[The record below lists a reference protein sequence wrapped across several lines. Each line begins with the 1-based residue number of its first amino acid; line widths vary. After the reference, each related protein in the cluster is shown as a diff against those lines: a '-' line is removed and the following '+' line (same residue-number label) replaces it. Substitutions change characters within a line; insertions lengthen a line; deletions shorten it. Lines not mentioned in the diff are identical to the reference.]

1 LRSARADFLVIV
13 VGRIL
18 QVAYAI
24 AAVRIVTAML
34 APDQVGRRDLVLS
47 VTSWFALL
55 LISPVGN
62 FLNRHGVEWQF
73 EGRLLEVL
81 RRFGFFV
88 LSVTVVAAIVVTV
101 LSLTSGIGTP
111 ISIGWLLC
119 LVAGSLFVGTLTTQ
133 FSSLLNIIGC
143 RGWYVVLANVA
154 SWFGLVISLA
164 LTSWRARN
172 AEYWLSGIL
181 LGQLLALAGSVF
193 VLRRVEARPAKDV
206 LAPGSGHSSQF
217 DVRSVIQFSLP
228 LITSTACY
236 WAQTSGY
243 RFILAGRTDVAMVG
257 LLTVGLTVASAPLAM
272 FDNMFSDYYRPFF
285 YKAIAFS
292 TTEMR
297 AEAWNRYA
305 SAYFPAVLL
314 AAAFFGLAGPF
325 IARFLVSA
333 PFRSVAWLASWGAV
347 LQATIGIYS
356 VYALLSHASLNTSVL
371 IRPNV
376 IGAAVTLIGVFA
388 TARWEPLLGPA
399 AAMSIGMLVTLIDT
413 ARILHSDFEL
423 RLPWRRVGLATLM
436 AMPLV
441 ACLTILRRRYQNPTE
456 LQAITVLVGGAFY
469 LILAQFVLA
478 RDWLF
483 RRALPPAFPSAVAM
497 AGPPDDSGL

>member
-24 AAVRIVTAML
+24 AAVRLVTAVL
-34 APDQVGRRDLVLS
+34 AADQVGRRDLVLS

-88 LSVTVVAAIVVTV
+88 LSVTAVAAIVVTV

-111 ISIGWLLC
+111 ISIAWLLC

-133 FSSLLNIIGC
+133 FTSLLNIIGY
-143 RGWYVVLANVA
+143 RGSYVVLANVA
-154 SWFGLVISLA
+154 SWFGLVLSLA

-193 VLRRVEARPAKDV
+193 VLRRVETRPANEL
-206 LAPGSGHSSQF
+206 LASGSGHSPRF

-228 LITSTACY
+228 LITSTVCY

-243 RFILAGRTDVAMVG
+243 RFILAGRTDVATVG

-272 FDNMFSDYYRPFF
+272 FDSMFSDYYRPFF

-292 TTEMR
+292 TTEGR
-297 AEAWNRYA
+297 ADAWNRYA
-305 SAYFPAVLL
+305 SAYFPAILL
-314 AAAFFGLAGPF
+314 AAAFLGLAGPF
-325 IARFLVSA
+325 VARFLVSA

-356 VYALLSHASLNTSVL
+356 VYALLSHASLNTRVL
-371 IRPNV
+371 IRPNA

-399 AAMSIGMLVTLIDT
+399 AAMCLGMLVTLIDT
-413 ARILHSDFEL
+413 ARILHWGFEI
-423 RLPWRRVGLATLM
+423 RLPWRRLGLATLM

-441 ACLTILRRRYQNPTE
+441 ASVMVLRQRYHNPTE

-483 RRALPPAFPSAVAM
+483 RRPPPAIASAVAM
-497 AGPPDDSGL
+497 VGPPDSSGL